1 MNRQLSLAVLL
12 VLSAFTLVATPFS
25 QSINLFFVIGA
36 INGFAAGA
44 CDIGFHVWII
54 EMFEDGGG
62 PLLQALHF
70 SFGLGITIA
79 PSLTVPFLSGEG
91 SECSA
96 GHEVDQTLDVSLD

>member
-1 MNRQLSLAVLL
+1 M
-12 VLSAFTLVATPFS
+12 
-25 QSINLFFVIGA
+25 IIGS

-70 SFGLGITIA
+70 AFGIGITIA
-79 PSLTVPFLSGEG
+79 PLITSSFLSGGE
-91 SECSA
+91 SECLKSNEND
-96 GHEVDQTLDVSLD
+96 HQINRSVYSKVYIFC